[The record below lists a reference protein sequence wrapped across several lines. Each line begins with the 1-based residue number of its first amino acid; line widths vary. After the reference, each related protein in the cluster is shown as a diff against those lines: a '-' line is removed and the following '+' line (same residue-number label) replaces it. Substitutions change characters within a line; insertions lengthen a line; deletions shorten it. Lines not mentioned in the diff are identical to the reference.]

1 MNEWVL
7 MFLLALPFVV
17 IGFIAGV
24 LYTRSVYKQT
34 YRWQRRL
41 ILKQQRALAE
51 NKGNFYS
58 KTG

>member
-24 LYTRSVYKQT
+24 LYTRSVYKPT

-41 ILKQQRALAE
+41 IMKQQRALIG
-51 NKGNFYS
+51 NQGNFR
-58 KTG
+58 

>member
-24 LYTRSVYKQT
+24 LYTRSVYKPT

-51 NKGNFYS
+51 NKWNFY
-58 KTG
+58 